1 MKLGYGSVD
10 KNNLKQQLDPGM
22 SRGEAESVAKLEVF
36 PWEVFPDMAVFDWL
50 IRLRDKDRS
59 GVYHEHEGDG
69 AAISLL
75 VHKQ

>member
-1 MKLGYGSVD
+1 M
-10 KNNLKQQLDPGM
+10 
-22 SRGEAESVAKLEVF
+22 AKLEVF

-75 VHKQ
+75 VHMQ

>member
-10 KNNLKQQLDPGM
+10 KNNLKQQKCGPGL

-59 GVYHEHEGDG
+59 GVYHE
-69 AAISLL
+69 
-75 VHKQ
+75 